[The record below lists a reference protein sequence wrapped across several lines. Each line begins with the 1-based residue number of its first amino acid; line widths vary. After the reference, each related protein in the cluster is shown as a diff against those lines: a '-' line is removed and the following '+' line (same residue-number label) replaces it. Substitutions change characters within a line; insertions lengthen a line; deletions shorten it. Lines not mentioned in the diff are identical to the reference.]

1 VNSSQ
6 RFPGAQPDLTR
17 RRFLG
22 LSLGV
27 AGLSGLSVGQ
37 LWAQPNG
44 DSPQLAEA
52 IARLAYLTPDEQF
65 VSFGRGNPPPCDL
78 PLEKRRAVG
87 LAQETWQLEV
97 VPDADSDTKL
107 DHPLSTALGTALNWE
122 GLMQLA
128 QKHAVRF
135 LHVMSC
141 TNAHAPL
148 GMGLWEGVP
157 LREVIWL
164 TRPTANLRR
173 VFYYGYHNDAPQQRF
188 QSSLA
193 IDRVL
198 EDPPGELP
206 VILAY
211 KLNGQWLSP
220 KRGGPVRLFVP
231 DAYGNKSVK
240 WLQRVVLTN
249 NIHLNDTYAGWN
261 NDTESHLKTC
271 AFFLETPGAAK
282 AGEAVPITGLAQVGM
297 SGLRKVQCCLVP
309 EGAPALRDTDRLAG
323 ADWRD
328 AEILPPPVRW
338 GGGLPEGRLP
348 ANTFGIDPA
357 TGNPRTWPLRNTI
370 VHWAALL
377 TDLRPGEYDLCCRT
391 IDANGLAQP
400 MPRPLLKS
408 GYNAIQKKPLVVEA

>member
-1 VNSSQ
+1 MKAIIPV
-6 RFPGAQPDLTR
+6 LTR

-27 AGLSGLSVGQ
+27 VGLSNLRVER
-37 LWAQPNG
+37 LWAQSNTG
-44 DSPQLAEA
+44 SPQQATVNA
-52 IARLAYLTPDEQF
+52 PLAYLTPDEQF
-65 VSFGRGNPPPCDL
+65 ASFGRGSPPPCDL
-78 PLEKRRAVG
+78 PSEKRRAVG
-87 LAQETWQLEV
+87 LARETWQLEV
-97 VPDADSDTKL
+97 VPDPDSNAGL
-107 DHPLSTALGTALNWE
+107 DHPLSRALGTALNWE

-128 QKHAVRF
+128 EKHVVRF

-164 TRPTANLRR
+164 ARPTANVRR
-173 VFYYGYHNDAPQQRF
+173 VFYYGYHNDDLQQRF

-198 EDPPGELP
+198 EEPPDELP

-240 WLQRVVLTN
+240 WLQRVILTN
-249 NIHLNDTYAGWN
+249 NIHLNDTYAEWN

-271 AFFLETPGAAK
+271 AFFLQTPGVAK
-282 AGEAVPITGLAQVGM
+282 AGETAPIKGLAQVGM
-297 SGLRKVQCCLVP
+297 SGLMKVQCCVVP
-309 EGAPALRDTDRLAG
+309 QGALTLKG
-323 ADWRD
+323 ADPFLQADWHD
-328 AEILPPPVRW
+328 AEILPPPARW

-348 ANTFGIDPA
+348 ADVFGIDPT
-357 TGNPRTWPLRNTI
+357 TGRPRTWPLRNTV

-377 TDLRPGEYDLCCRT
+377 TDLRPGKYDLCCRT
-391 IDANGLAQP
+391 IDAKGLAQP
-400 MPRPLLKS
+400 LPRPLLKS
-408 GYNAIQKKPLVVEA
+408 GYNAIQKKPLAVEA

>member
-1 VNSSQ
+1 
-6 RFPGAQPDLTR
+6 
-17 RRFLG
+17 
-22 LSLGV
+22 
-27 AGLSGLSVGQ
+27 
-37 LWAQPNG
+37 
-44 DSPQLAEA
+44 
-52 IARLAYLTPDEQF
+52 
-65 VSFGRGNPPPCDL
+65 
-78 PLEKRRAVG
+78 LEKRRAVG
-87 LAQETWQLEV
+87 LTRETWQLEV
-97 VPDADSDTKL
+97 VPDSGSDTKL
-107 DHPLSTALGTALNWE
+107 DHPLSTPLGTALNWE

-128 QKHAVRF
+128 EKHAVRF

-173 VFYYGYHNDAPQQRF
+173 VFYYGYHNDDPQQRF

-249 NIHLNDTYAGWN
+249 NIHLNDTYAAWN

-297 SGLRKVQCCLVP
+297 SGLRKVQCCVVP
-309 EGAPALRDTDRLAG
+309 QGPPALKDTDRLAG

-328 AEILPPPVRW
+328 AEVLPPPVRW

-348 ANTFGIDPA
+348 ANTLGIDPA

-377 TDLRPGEYDLCCRT
+377 TGLQPGKYDLCCRT

-408 GYNAIQKKPLVVEA
+408 GYNAIQTKPLVVAA